1 MPKPARIVQVIATLA
16 AASLCCIASWM
27 FLTRSLGSTDFLV
40 FYSAAKMAVAGQG
53 AAVYD
58 RTSLNSVEH
67 ALCPE
72 LPPEDYSPYLYPPQA
87 LPLLSPLGLLDNR
100 WARGIWL
107 GLTLACLLGSM
118 LLLLRTYRIQ
128 GAARPWFITL
138 SLISGPVIWCILIG
152 QFGTVLL
159 LALSLSI
166 WCLKRRS
173 DIAAGAALSLLLF
186 KPHEALPLLLYLA
199 GARRFRSLFW
209 ATLWTV
215 LGLLIGFALL
225 GPSYYGGFINS
236 TLANSTN
243 NTGFINSQLGPTLR
257 GVLLSYFGNNTL
269 ISATAMTALCIVYV
283 FCFWLG
289 AKMSKSRL
297 WLEAGLL
304 GCLPLGFAFALHF
317 HDYDIL
323 LLLPTVAALLS
334 QPLINYFPRAII
346 ILASISGLLMST
358 PIYLEAHTRVRK
370 DRIANPYFLLL
381 LVMQATQF
389 WVLRKKR
396 QDFSK

>member
-1 MPKPARIVQVIATLA
+1 MPKPARILQAIATLA
-16 AASLCCIASWM
+16 AASLCCIACWM

-40 FYSAAKMAVAGQG
+40 FYSAAKMAVAGQA

-58 RTSLNSVEH
+58 QTSLNSVEH

-72 LPPEDYSPYLYPPQA
+72 LPSEDYSPYLYPPQA
-87 LPLLSPLGLLDNR
+87 LLLLSPLGLLDDH
-100 WARGIWL
+100 WVRGLWL
-107 GLTLACLLGSM
+107 GLMLTGLLGSM
-118 LLLLRTYRIQ
+118 LLLLRIYRID
-128 GAARPWFITL
+128 GAARTWFITT
-138 SLISGPVIWCILIG
+138 SLVSGPVIWCILIG
-152 QFGTVLL
+152 QFGTILL
-159 LALSLSI
+159 LALSCSI
-166 WCLKRRS
+166 WCLKRKS
-173 DIAAGAALSLLLF
+173 DIGSGAALSLLLF

-199 GARRFRSLFW
+199 GARRYRSLVW
-209 ATLWTV
+209 AALWTA
-215 LGLLIGFALL
+215 LGLLAGFALF
-225 GPSYYGGFINS
+225 GSSYYAGFFNS
-236 TLANSTN
+236 TLANATN

-257 GVLLSYFGNNTL
+257 GVLLSYFGNNLL
-269 ISATAMTALCIVYV
+269 ISATALTALCVVYL

-289 AKMSKSRL
+289 AKMSESRL
-297 WLEAGLL
+297 WLETGLL

-334 QPLINYFPRAII
+334 QPLIKHFPRAII
-346 ILASISGLLMST
+346 ILASLSGLLMST
-358 PIYLEAHTRVRK
+358 PIYLEVHTRVRK

-389 WVLRKKR
+389 WMLRKKQ